1 MVTVRLENVT
11 KRFGK
16 VVAVDN
22 ANLEIKDK
30 EFMAL
35 LGPSGSGKSTLLYLI
50 AGIYKP
56 TQGRIYFDDMDV
68 TELPP
73 KEHNIG
79 LVFQNWVLY
88 PHMKVFDNIAFPLE
102 LKKESKEEIR
112 KKVTEVAKMLKID
125 HLLERYPYQLSG
137 GQQQRVAIARAL
149 VVEPKLLLLDEPLSN
164 LDALLRMNVRA
175 ELKRLQKELG
185 ITAIYVTHDQAEALA
200 MADKIAVIREGEILQ
215 VGTPDDVYAKLWCK
229 FVGGFLGNPPMN
241 FVESTVI
248 RESGKLLIGESRVP
262 APPKY
267 VELLKKFHVSK
278 VLLGFRSHDAEVIE
292 LKPNMPNPPMLVGE
306 VFAAEPLGR
315 ETIVTVVLDDETYV
329 KVFASKE
336 QKFDVRDKV
345 GIVLDLE
352 KVLLFD
358 KKTELVLERAF
369 EKKELS

>member
-22 ANLEIKDK
+22 ANLEIRDK

-56 TQGRIYFDDMDV
+56 TRGRIYFDGTDV

-73 KEHNIG
+73 KERNIG
-79 LVFQNWVLY
+79 LVFQNWALY
-88 PHMKVFDNIAFPLE
+88 PHMRVFDNIAFPLE
-102 LKKESKEEIR
+102 LKKESKKEIR
-112 KKVTEVAKMLKID
+112 RKVTEVAKMLKID

-149 VVEPKLLLLDEPLSN
+149 VKEPGVLLLDEPLSN

-200 MADKIAVIREGEILQ
+200 MADKIAVIKEGEILQ
-215 VGTPDDVYAKLWCK
+215 VGTPDDVYAKPWCK

-241 FVESTVI
+241 FIESVVI
-248 RESGKLLIGESRVP
+248 RERGELLIGESRIP

-267 VELLKKFHVSK
+267 AELLRKFDISK
-278 VLLGFRSHDAEVIE
+278 VLVGFRPHDAEVID
-292 LKPNMPNPPMLVGE
+292 LKPNMPDPPMLVGE

-315 ETIVTVVLDDETYV
+315 ETIVTVILDDETYV

-336 QKFDVRDKV
+336 QKFDVGDKV
-345 GIVLDLE
+345 GILLDLK

-358 KKTELVLERAF
+358 KETELVLERAF